1 MMLQAAQQVA
11 DVHADGILVWVTETV
26 LVGLVG
32 SHVALWMGH
41 MKHKQHVAEHYVS
54 KPDNVRIEES
64 IVDMQKT
71 LRDIL
76 AIVHELKG
84 RSQGGTREQ
93 HG

>member
-1 MMLQAAQQVA
+1 MMLQAIQQSGEIYPA
-11 DVHADGILVWVTETV
+11 TILIWVTETI
-26 LVGLVG
+26 LVGLIG
-32 SHVALWMGH
+32 SHVTLWMSH

-54 KPDNVRIEES
+54 KPDNVRVEES

-84 RSQGGTREQ
+84 RSQGARNE
-93 HG
+93 